1 MRCMKRGTLLL
12 MLASVVMSSGIGGCN
27 KTLFPENTPRSQYE
41 RYDALRGRERPT
53 TEPGPY
59 GVAQPALRER
69 LRPLDQP

>member
-1 MRCMKRGTLLL
+1 MKRGIGVILW
-12 MLASVVMSSGIGGCN
+12 AGVVVLTGISGCN
-27 KTLFPENTPRSQYE
+27 KPLFPENTPRSQFE

-53 TEPGPY
+53 TEPGPF